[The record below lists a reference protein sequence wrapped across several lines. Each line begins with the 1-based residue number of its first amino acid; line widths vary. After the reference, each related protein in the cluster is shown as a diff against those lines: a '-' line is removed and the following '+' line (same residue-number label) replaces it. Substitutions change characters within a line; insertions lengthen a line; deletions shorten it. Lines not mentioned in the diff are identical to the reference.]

1 VITIVGVSHEK
12 NIPLSAVDV
21 ELDYSQNHAISTPAD
36 PRQRELKVTRMVR
49 RIRLKGPPDSAARE
63 ALLQGAERCPVSRS
77 LEGGIAIT
85 TTLL

>member
-1 VITIVGVSHEK
+1 MITIVGVSHEK
-12 NIPLSAVDV
+12 KIPLTAVDV

-36 PRQRELKVTRMVR
+36 PKQRELKVTRMVR
-49 RIRLKGPPDSAARE
+49 RIRLEGPSDAAARA

-77 LEGGIAIT
+77 VEGGIAIA